1 MKPKERIFLKGDVM
15 TKYQI
20 ARFKRAVKRELTK
33 EVLSPKAKNHKI
45 SNVFGPKNED
55 RFLPDYVANN
65 PWY

>member
-1 MKPKERIFLKGDVM
+1 M

-20 ARFKRAVKRELTK
+20 ARFKRAIKRELTK
-33 EVLSPKAKNHKI
+33 TYLSPKAKNHKI
-45 SNVFGPKNED
+45 TKTFGPKEEE

>member
-1 MKPKERIFLKGDVM
+1 M

-20 ARFKRAVKRELTK
+20 AHFKRAIKRELTK
-33 EVLSPKAKNHKI
+33 TSLSPKARNQKI
-45 SNVFGPKNED
+45 AKAFGPKEEE